1 MRTEGSF
8 YKKNF
13 CRVCQSDNLIEAIKL
28 TPTPPGNNFLKKENL
43 NFFEET
49 FPLDLFF
56 CEDCKH
62 IQLGHVVEPE
72 FLFQNNYSYVSSTS
86 GVFVEHLRNY
96 SDSIT
101 KRINLSQESFV
112 IDIGSNDGTCL
123 SFFKQKN
130 MRVLGVDPAE
140 EVSEIANKGGINTL
154 NDFFNKDVATKIKS
168 EYGQADL
175 ITSHNACAHID
186 DLRGVIDGVDILM
199 SDETIFVME
208 VGYFLDVYQ
217 NKWFDTI
224 YHEHVDFHTVA
235 PLRELF
241 KPYGMEIFDVER
253 IEPQGGSIRVMV
265 QRKKGR
271 FKIEDN
277 VQNLINLEE
286 EYGLNKLETFKKLED
301 EIDLLKTKFK
311 NLLKEI
317 KKSGKSIAAYGAPT
331 KATTLSYHFDIDSSY
346 VDFIVDDNPLKQGLY
361 SPGKHIPVLDPS
373 AIYDKKPDVLIIL
386 AWNFAED
393 IMSNHKKYAEEI
405 GSFLVPMPEPRLI
418 HDVKR

>member
-1 MRTEGSF
+1 MRTKGSF
-8 YKKNF
+8 YKKNL
-13 CRVCQSDNLIEAIKL
+13 CRLCASTNVVEALKL
-28 TPTPPGNNFLKKENL
+28 TPTPPGNNFLSKENL
-43 NFFEET
+43 NSFEET
-49 FPLDLFF
+49 FPLDLYF

-62 IQLGHVVEPE
+62 VQLGHVVEPE

-86 GVFVEHLRNY
+86 GVFVEHLKNY
-96 SDSIT
+96 SEIISE
-101 KRINLSQESFV
+101 RINLNQESFV

-130 MRVLGVDPAE
+130 MKVLGVDPAE
-140 EVSEIANKGGINTL
+140 EVSEIANNNGIPTL
-154 NDFFNKDVATKIKS
+154 TEFFNREVATKIKS
-168 EYGQADL
+168 EYGKADL

-186 DLRGVIDGVDILM
+186 DLRGVMDGVNTLM
-199 SDETIFVME
+199 NNESVFVME

-235 PLRELF
+235 PLKKLF
-241 KPYGMEIFDVER
+241 DSFDMEIFDVER
-253 IEPQGGSIRVMV
+253 IEPQGGSIRVFV
-265 QRKKGR
+265 QRKKGK
-271 FKIEDN
+271 FKIENN
-277 VQNLINLEE
+277 VQDLINLEE
-286 EYGLNKLETFKKLED
+286 EFGLNKLETFRKFEF

-317 KKSGKSIAAYGAPT
+317 KNSGKSIAAYGAPT
-331 KATTLSYHFDIDSSY
+331 KATTLSYHFDIDSKY

-361 SPGKHIPVLDPS
+361 SPGKHIPVFDPS
-373 AIYDKKPDVLIIL
+373 VIYDRKPDILIIL

-393 IMSNHKKYAEEI
+393 IMLKHKKYAEEV

-418 HDVKR
+418 T